1 MGQMLARLFATVA
14 SFCSAFELFGNAL
27 CNIAKVA
34 DEHSGTWVDEARLNR
49 EVLIEEA
56 SIKRQQRR
64 KELLAKNKDALKAA
78 A

>member
-1 MGQMLARLFATVA
+1 MGQMLARLFATVC
-14 SFCSAFELFGNAL
+14 SFASAFELFGNAL

-56 SIKRQQRR
+56 QIKRQQRR
-64 KELLAKNKDALKAA
+64 KALINQGKADLKQA

>member
-14 SFCSAFELFGNAL
+14 SFATAFELFGNAL
-27 CNIAKVA
+27 CNVAKVA

-56 SIKRQQRR
+56 QIKRQQRR
-64 KELLAKNKDALKAA
+64 KALLAQNKSAPKEAA
-78 A
+78 

>member
-1 MGQMLARLFATVA
+1 MGQMLAKIFATVGA
-14 SFCSAFELFGNAL
+14 FCAAFELFGNAL

-34 DEHSGTWVDEARLNR
+34 DEHSSTWVDEARLNR
-49 EVLIEEA
+49 EVLLEEA

-64 KELLAKNKDALKAA
+64 KELLAKNKADIKAA